1 MSSSKIKLHTDGTM
15 EARNRMKQPRRW
27 RAGVV
32 ASAVALLAGVASLPA
47 HALSL
52 GKISVLSALGEP
64 LRAEIDVAQIT
75 PDEASSLKAAVAT
88 PEAFKAAGLE
98 YTPVLAGLEVTLQRR
113 ADGRSYLR
121 LTSSRPVSE
130 PFVDLVLQASWS
142 AGRLTRDYTMLFD
155 PPGMRPNATAAAA
168 PTAPVLSRPSAPPA
182 VVAAPRTREPV
193 ARPSAP
199 ATTIRPEAAAKAPA
213 ARPAPAAAPA
223 EPVASDKQVTVKP
236 GDTAGKIAA
245 QNKPGVFQL
254 LSIDKAP

>member
-1 MSSSKIKLHTDGTM
+1 M
-15 EARNRMKQPRRW
+15 
-27 RAGVV
+27 

-64 LRAEIDVAQIT
+64 LRAEIDVSQIT

-130 PFVDLVLQASWS
+130 PFVDLVLQA
-142 AGRLTRDYTMLFD
+142 
-155 PPGMRPNATAAAA
+155 
-168 PTAPVLSRPSAPPA
+168 
-182 VVAAPRTREPV
+182 
-193 ARPSAP
+193 
-199 ATTIRPEAAAKAPA
+199 
-213 ARPAPAAAPA
+213 
-223 EPVASDKQVTVKP
+223 
-236 GDTAGKIAA
+236 
-245 QNKPGVFQL
+245 
-254 LSIDKAP
+254 